1 MPRPDMPPEAL
12 HREYAALAAD
22 YEQRWRHYLGET
34 TRHALN
40 ALAPQSGERILDV
53 ACGTGF
59 ALARLAEM
67 PFGLDLAGTDINL
80 HMLSRSRLPSTV
92 DLVHADARHL
102 PFADGRFDA
111 VITLNALHYLDNPA
125 IAIEEMARVIVPGG
139 RLVVTDW
146 CRDFF
151 VMFLCEHWLRFRKR
165 PLGRVLESGE
175 LTALVENAGLRVD
188 CVERFKVRPAWGLMT
203 LLAHRTD

>member
-1 MPRPDMPPEAL
+1 MPEAL
-12 HREYAALAAD
+12 LREYAALAAG
-22 YEQRWRHYLGET
+22 YEQRWQHYLNVT
-34 TRHALN
+34 TCHTLD
-40 ALAPQSGERILDV
+40 ALAPQDGERILDV

-67 PFGLDLAGTDINL
+67 PFGLDLAGVDINL

-111 VITLNALHYLDNPA
+111 VITLNALHYLDDPA
-125 IAIEEMARVIVPGG
+125 IAIEEMARLLRPGG

-151 VMFLCEHWLRFRKR
+151 VMFLCEHWLRIRRR
-165 PLGRVLESGE
+165 PLGYVLRTDE
-175 LTALVENAGLRVD
+175 LATLAEDAGLHIEAVS
-188 CVERFKVRPAWGLMT
+188 RFKVRPAWGLMT
-203 LLAHRTD
+203 LLAHRPD